1 MAQGILR
8 SLVIAHL
15 AWGLVSLLASAASA
29 QTTGQ
34 APDGN
39 PSRDLPEWHP
49 RSRVTTRSDP
59 AGP

>member
-39 PSRDLPEWHP
+39 PSRDLLDLASRPEAIQQP
-49 RSRVTTRSDP
+49 LE
-59 AGP
+59 A